1 MGQLVTVIEK
11 ESNRPGIVRF
21 MLNRALTGMGHERF
35 RADDEISGDRPAD
48 ELARRLIASGQV
60 GGVSI
65 NSNVVTI
72 QLSKN
77 DASGLKEIIE
87 DLYTYYV
94 PGVEIPTDEELI
106 AQAEG

>member
-35 RADDEISGDRPAD
+35 SADDEISGDRPAD
-48 ELARRLIASGQV
+48 ELARRLLASGQV

-87 DLYTYYV
+87 GLYTYYV